1 MLTPLRL
8 FAPLIGGVNHFV
20 RKSSRCFIHQPYC
33 FVGSVNVSDDDLVFQ
48 NRSLSFL
55 LTTSCNKQNISLVE
69 KTILQIVINVIHT
82 RRQTSVSC
90 TTFCGNVSLT
100 YKSGFPILTSNES
113 KFLSK
118 K

>member
-55 LTTSCNKQNISLVE
+55 LTTSCSQAFGVVFQN
-69 KTILQIVINVIHT
+69 
-82 RRQTSVSC
+82 
-90 TTFCGNVSLT
+90 TTFQMA
-100 YKSGFPILTSNES
+100 ILILKAHISP
-113 KFLSK
+113 
-118 K
+118 

>member
-48 NRSLSFL
+48 NRSWSFL
-55 LTTSCNKQNISLVE
+55 LTTSCSPQTVNLDENTAFQSVIINVVFSVFMISL
-69 KTILQIVINVIHT
+69 T
-82 RRQTSVSC
+82 RYVRC
-90 TTFCGNVSLT
+90 CGLWPYGYTVR
-100 YKSGFPILTSNES
+100 
-113 KFLSK
+113 
-118 K
+118 